1 MNNLPEDTLNIISS
15 FLHNL
20 SCCRKSDF
28 HNFSLINKFFYNMYK
43 EKLVIVPPIHNH
55 IILSIYKKNMIHQL
69 KNSNIYCPNCGPF
82 NSNEINM
89 LHIAIQDAYDST
101 SDASELPKCYWPQS
115 PQSHIHLSCPIL
127 FSILRNKVSSLNG
140 FLTFLIEGSC
150 CSGKGAKL
158 YIKH

>member
-69 KNSNIYCPNCGPF
+69 KILIFIVLIVVHLTLMKLICFISLFRMLTIPHQTHPNSLNAIGLNLHNHIFICPV
-82 NSNEINM
+82 
-89 LHIAIQDAYDST
+89 
-101 SDASELPKCYWPQS
+101 
-115 PQSHIHLSCPIL
+115 L
-127 FSILRNKVSSLNG
+127 FSLV
-140 FLTFLIEGSC
+140 FLEIKLVLLMDFLPF
-150 CSGKGAKL
+150 
-158 YIKH
+158 